1 MSAAN
6 VYINQQA
13 NDLYVVNTNGA
24 TLNYWNGT
32 QTGPQGDGQLHGG
45 DGTWTAATGSFNWT
59 NSPGYDLN
67 GAWTNDGFAV
77 FGGAKGLVTVDTSAG
92 AISASGMQFITT
104 GYKLSGGTLALVPTT
119 GSPRQSRSS
128 ALAMAA
134 LETARSSRRSRRN
147 SPARMAWKRPMAAR

>member
-1 MSAAN
+1 M
-6 VYINQQA
+6 YINQQA

-45 DGTWTAATGSFNWT
+45 NGTWTAATGSFNWT

-67 GAWTNDGFAV
+67 GRGPMM
-77 FGGAKGLVTVDTSAG
+77 GLRSLVARRVRLRSIRVRA

-104 GYKLSGGTLALVPTT
+104 GYKLSGV
-119 GSPRQSRSS
+119 R
-128 ALAMAA
+128 
-134 LETARSSRRSRRN
+134 
-147 SPARMAWKRPMAAR
+147 